1 MSVRI
6 VIPPEKLAAA
16 LAKAFTKT
24 VIEQIEKECA
34 QSASRKTTKTCE
46 GK

>member
-16 LAKAFTKT
+16 LAKAFTKS
-24 VIEQIEKECA
+24 VIEQIEKEHA
-34 QSASRKTTKTCE
+34 KLTGRSSD
-46 GK
+46 